1 MILIPSRYRSTGS
14 LLADAS
20 LWLLTAMTLA
30 VFDVRKVVKDGV
42 EITPEVDPSSGVVR
56 YVFQCQC

>member
-14 LLADAS
+14 LVADTS

-30 VFDVRKVVKDGV
+30 VFDVKKALKDGV
-42 EITPEVDPSSGVVR
+42 EITPEVDPSSGAVR
-56 YVFQCQC
+56 YEFQCQC